1 MIVWI
6 NGPYGGGKTTLVEE
20 LVRRRPDAVMLDP
33 EYLGY
38 WLRQT
43 VAVPTDNVQDLRGW
57 REIVVAS
64 VLSVHRHHAQ
74 LLLVPTT
81 LINPAHRDEVLGA
94 LHTAGAELLEV
105 FLEVSAEEL
114 RRRIDSRVLYTDD
127 PARDA
132 DARNWC
138 LSQIPEG
145 ITAARQVGQSTMVL
159 AATTASPSELALAV
173 LERLD
178 ARS

>member
-20 LVRRRPDAVMLDP
+20 LLRRRPDAVTLDP
-33 EYLGY
+33 EYVGY

-74 LLLVPTT
+74 LLLVPMT
-81 LINPAHRDEVLGA
+81 LINPAYRDEVLGA
-94 LHTAGAELLEV
+94 LDTAGVKLLEV
-105 FLEVSAEEL
+105 FLDVSTEEL
-114 RRRIDSRVLYTDD
+114 RRRIDSRVLYPND
-127 PARDA
+127 PVRDA

-145 ITAARQVGQSTMVL
+145 ITAARRVGQSTMVL
-159 AATTASPSELALAV
+159 ASTKCSFS
-173 LERLD
+173 
-178 ARS
+178 